1 MYMIFL
7 ASVEVKPLP
16 KSQLNAHGV
25 GALIYCLVPADSRGI
40 ARKKLG
46 QALRDDMYQ
55 IVKIEFIENY
65 TDYKWDD
72 KKDQLQYD
80 RLAKRAALNDD
91 IVYGPF
97 YTWQQEDI

>member
-1 MYMIFL
+1 
-7 ASVEVKPLP
+7 
-16 KSQLNAHGV
+16 
-25 GALIYCLVPADSRGI
+25 
-40 ARKKLG
+40 
-46 QALRDDMYQ
+46 MYQ